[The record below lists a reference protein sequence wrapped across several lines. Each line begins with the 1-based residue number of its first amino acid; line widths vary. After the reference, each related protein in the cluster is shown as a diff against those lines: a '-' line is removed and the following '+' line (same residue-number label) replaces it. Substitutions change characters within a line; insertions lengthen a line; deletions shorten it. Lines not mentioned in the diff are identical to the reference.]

1 MKRILLVGATGL
13 VGSHVLR
20 QALADPGVA
29 QVVAPTRKS
38 LVPHP
43 KLLNPVVDFNQLPQ
57 DAEWWRADAVVCT
70 LGTTIR
76 VAGSQAAFYKVDH
89 DHPLEVAY
97 LARRHGARAFALN
110 SALGADTASRVFY
123 SRTKGETERDLQAVG
138 YPSLTLVRP
147 GLIGGVRQES
157 RPAEQAGGST
167 FPMGAALAAPALPC
181 GACRPHRSPPA
192 AGSAGGRA
200 GRACAAV
207 GSLALNPEGFGLP
220 WGVAPI
226 EFDPGTAEVQSPCRC
241 TTQPHVTDFFNDL

>member
-57 DAEWWRADAVVCT
+57 DAEWWRVDAVVCT

-157 RPAEQAGGST
+157 RPAEQMAVRLSQWVK
-167 FPMGAALAAPALPC
+167 PLLPRRYRVVPADRIAHHLLQAALAGAPGVHVLPSEAL
-181 GACRPHRSPPA
+181 
-192 AGSAGGRA
+192 
-200 GRACAAV
+200 
-207 GSLALNPEGFGLP
+207 L
-220 WGVAPI
+220 
-226 EFDPGTAEVQSPCRC
+226 
-241 TTQPHVTDFFNDL
+241 

>member
-157 RPAEQAGGST
+157 RPAEQLAVRLSQWVQ
-167 FPMGAALAAPALPC
+167 PLLPRRYRVVPADRIAHHLLQAALAGAPGVHVLPSEAL
-181 GACRPHRSPPA
+181 
-192 AGSAGGRA
+192 
-200 GRACAAV
+200 
-207 GSLALNPEGFGLP
+207 L
-220 WGVAPI
+220 
-226 EFDPGTAEVQSPCRC
+226 
-241 TTQPHVTDFFNDL
+241 